1 MDNVQINKNFWR
13 DKKIF
18 VTGHTGFKG
27 SWLCL
32 ILNQLNCKI
41 AGYSLAPTKKQK
53 LFNIFKIR
61 KLLKKNYFL
70 DIRDKKKLF
79 NAIRKNRPEIIFHLA
94 SQSLVL
100 ESYKNPYLN
109 FSTNLIG
116 TVNILE
122 AAKKFSFIKSL
133 VFVTSD
139 KCYTNLNKKKY
150 IESDK
155 IQGNKDPYSCSKACA
170 ELIVDSYNKSFFRN
184 AEISIA
190 TVRSGNIIGG
200 GDWSENRL
208 VPDIMN
214 AIKNCNILKIRNPQS
229 TRPWLHILDSLYGYI
244 KIAEKLYYNK
254 KFSGSWNFS
263 PNEKSKN
270 VKTIVDFFK
279 KETKLK
285 VKFIKGKKFKEQ
297 KFLNLSSNKSKKIL
311 LWQPQY
317 NLIQSLNSTYSWYKN
332 YFNKKNI
339 IEYSKIEIK
348 NYFKI

>member
-1 MDNVQINKNFWR
+1 MSFSKIYK
-13 DKKIF
+13 DKKVLI
-18 VTGHTGFKG
+18 TGHTGFKG
-27 SWLCL
+27 SWLTL
-32 ILNQLNCKI
+32 WLNMLGANVL
-41 AGYSLAPTKKQK
+41 GYSINIPTNPSMFTSTK
-53 LFNIFKIR
+53 
-61 KLLKKNYFL
+61 LKKKVINVNGDVRNL
-70 DIRDKKKLF
+70 KKLDLVIKKF
-79 NAIRKNRPEIIFHLA
+79 KPQIIFHLA
-94 SQSLVL
+94 AESIVTK
-100 ESYKNPYLN
+100 SYKNPQKT
-109 FSTNLIG
+109 FTTNILG
-116 TVNILE
+116 TLNILE
-122 AAKKFSFIKSL
+122 CVRQNSFIKAC
-133 VFVTSD
+133 VIVTSD

-150 IESDK
+150 IETDK
-155 IQGNKDPYSCSKACA
+155 TQGNIDPYSCSKACA
-170 ELIVDSYNKSFFRN
+170 ELIVDSYNKSFFKN
-184 AEISIA
+184 SKINLA

-332 YFNKKNI
+332 YFNKKDI
-339 IEYSKIEIK
+339 IQYSTINIK

>member
-1 MDNVQINKNFWR
+1 MANIQINKKFWQN
-13 DKKIF
+13 KKIF
-18 VTGHTGFKG
+18 ITGHTGFKG

-32 ILNQLNCKI
+32 ILSLFKCKI

-53 LFNIFKIR
+53 LFNIFKIY
-61 KLLKKNYFL
+61 KLVKKNYFF

-79 NAIRKNRPEIIFHLA
+79 SAIQESKPEIIFHLA

-100 ESYKNPYLN
+100 ESYKDPYFN

-116 TVNILE
+116 TINILE
-122 AAKKFSFIKSL
+122 AAKKFNFIKSF

-150 IESDK
+150 IETDK
-155 IQGNKDPYSCSKACA
+155 IQGNIDPYSCSKACA
-170 ELIVDSYNKSFFRN
+170 EIIVDSYNQSFFRN
-184 AEISIA
+184 SNINLA

-208 VPDIMN
+208 LPDIMN
-214 AIKNCNILKIRNPQS
+214 SIKNNNFLKIRNPQS

-244 KIAEKLYYNK
+244 KIAEKLFVNK
-254 KFSGSWNFS
+254 KFSGPWNFS

-279 KETKLK
+279 KKSKLK
-285 VKFIKGKKFKEQ
+285 VKFIKSKKFKEQ
-297 KFLNLSSNKSKKIL
+297 NFLNLSSNKARKIL
-311 LWQPQY
+311 LWQPKY
-317 NLIQSLNSTYSWYKN
+317 NLKKSLNSTYSWYKN

-339 IEYSKIEIK
+339 IQHSTIEIK